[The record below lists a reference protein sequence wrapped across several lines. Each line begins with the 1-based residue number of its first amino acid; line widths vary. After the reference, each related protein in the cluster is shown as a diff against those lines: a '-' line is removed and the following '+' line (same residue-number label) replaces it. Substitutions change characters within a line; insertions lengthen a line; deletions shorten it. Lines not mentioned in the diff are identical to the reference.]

1 MLTEPSDLPVLRS
14 ITDGIPNPI
23 AATRS
28 SASGSIASTIASSS
42 ASWESVGVGTSCCSC
57 SVPSASIEPV
67 AIFVPPRST
76 PMTRWVPTG
85 RGYHTAPDGG
95 RREALPALQG
105 RPHTREGADGAAA
118 GAARAGARAGRAKQ
132 PGKPRWGRRI
142 GIAVLVLGVLLL
154 VWIVASYLAFRSGVE
169 DANARLPKT
178 VAANLAAQDGLLT
191 SKPSLIMLLGTDGDK
206 TAARQDFRRSDSILL
221 VRTDPK
227 RHRMAYLSI
236 PRDLRVDIPGQ
247 GPNKINAAFQLGG
260 PALTMKTVRALTG
273 LQPNHVVLVDFDN
286 FKEVID
292 ALGGVE
298 IDVPK
303 PILSNR
309 FDCPYA
315 TEARCQQW
323 PGWRFEKG
331 KQTMDGKRALIYSR
345 VRENRLDPAENDL
358 TRGERQQAV
367 VEAMTNKLVSA
378 RTFAQAA
385 LRRRR
390 PRQAADHRPVGRPA
404 AAARLGPVPLERG
417 PLAALPPRRRAAVDR
432 RRVRARR
439 RRGEQR
445 HPRRCSPAA
454 RRRSRRRPGTTFGA
468 GCRVGRGV

>member
-1 MLTEPSDLPVLRS
+1 
-14 ITDGIPNPI
+14 
-23 AATRS
+23 
-28 SASGSIASTIASSS
+28 
-42 ASWESVGVGTSCCSC
+42 
-57 SVPSASIEPV
+57 
-67 AIFVPPRST
+67 
-76 PMTRWVPTG
+76 
-85 RGYHTAPDGG
+85 
-95 RREALPALQG
+95 
-105 RPHTREGADGAAA
+105 
-118 GAARAGARAGRAKQ
+118 
-132 PGKPRWGRRI
+132 
-142 GIAVLVLGVLLL
+142 
-154 VWIVASYLAFRSGVE
+154 
-169 DANARLPKT
+169 
-178 VAANLAAQDGLLT
+178 
-191 SKPSLIMLLGTDGDK
+191 MLLGTDGDK

-315 TEARCQQW
+315 TDARCQEW

-378 RTFAQAA
+378 EDLRQAA

-390 PRQAADHRPVGRPA
+390 PRQAADDRPLRRPA
-404 AAARLGPVPLERG
+404 PAARLGPLPLERG

-445 HPRRCSPAA
+445 HAGDVHRPLGAAAAAARDDVRRRLQGRPRRLVKVVPWASSAGSSSGCWPAPSRA
-454 RRRSRRRPGTTFGA
+454 R
-468 GCRVGRGV
+468 

>member
-1 MLTEPSDLPVLRS
+1 MADAEKPYRLYKGGRTEGRCRRRRVRS
-14 ITDGIPNPI
+14 AQAGASR
-23 AATRS
+23 AARS
-28 SASGSIASTIASSS
+28 SPAS
-42 ASWESVGVGTSCCSC
+42 
-57 SVPSASIEPV
+57 
-67 AIFVPPRST
+67 
-76 PMTRWVPTG
+76 
-85 RGYHTAPDGG
+85 
-95 RREALPALQG
+95 
-105 RPHTREGADGAAA
+105 
-118 GAARAGARAGRAKQ
+118 RAGAVGSAS
-132 PGKPRWGRRI
+132 PCS
-142 GIAVLVLGVLLL
+142 LLGVLLV
-154 VWIVASYLAFRSGVE
+154 VWIVASYLAFRKGVE
-169 DANARLPKT
+169 QANERLPKT
-178 VAANLAAQDGLLT
+178 VEANLAAQDGLLT

-221 VRTDPK
+221 VRTDPE
-227 RHRMAYLSI
+227 RHRMSYLSI

-286 FKEVID
+286 FKDVID

-315 TEARCQQW
+315 TEARCQEW

-358 TRGERQQAV
+358 TRGERQQDV
-367 VEAMTNKLVSA
+367 VEAMTNELVSSG
-378 RTFAQAA
+378 TFLKLPFIGDDLVEPLTTDLSAGQLLQLGWVA
-385 LRRRR
+385 L
-390 PRQAADHRPVGRPA
+390 
-404 AAARLGPVPLERG
+404 PLERG
-417 PLAALPPRRRAAVDR
+417 SLAALPPRRRAAVDR

-445 HPRRCSPAA
+445 HALDVHRPVGAAAA
-454 RRRSRRRPGTTFGA
+454 RAPGTTFGA
-468 GCRVGRGV
+468 GCRVGRGSSVSDCAS